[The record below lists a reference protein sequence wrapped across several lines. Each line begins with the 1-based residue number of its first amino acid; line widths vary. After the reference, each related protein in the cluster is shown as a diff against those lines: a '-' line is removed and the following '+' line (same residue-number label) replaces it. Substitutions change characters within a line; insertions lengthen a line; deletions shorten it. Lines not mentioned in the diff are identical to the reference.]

1 MEGYELIDSE
11 SFNKLANNR
20 YCGILQSFHFQSF
33 TFFIRLLE
41 MVTLYLFKK
50 QQIKIFLMLFMKM
63 EFWMFE
69 AQIKK
74 KLWLCLKALRKI
86 FFNHHMLNNEGKL
99 YWVVK
104 NKKKNP

>member
-1 MEGYELIDSE
+1 
-11 SFNKLANNR
+11 
-20 YCGILQSFHFQSF
+20 
-33 TFFIRLLE
+33 

-74 KLWLCLKALRKI
+74 TLWLCLKL
-86 FFNHHMLNNEGKL
+86 
-99 YWVVK
+99 
-104 NKKKNP
+104 